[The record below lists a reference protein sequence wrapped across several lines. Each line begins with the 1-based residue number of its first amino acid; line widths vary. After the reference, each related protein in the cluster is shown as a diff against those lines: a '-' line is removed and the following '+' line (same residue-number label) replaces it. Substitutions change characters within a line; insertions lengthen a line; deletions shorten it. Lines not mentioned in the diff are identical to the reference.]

1 MRIIIITNPKKQ
13 DYLWSKGVYPVAEY
27 KKQSMFLNTPELKK
41 TLQSYAIE
49 KDLFKNQIR

>member
-27 KKQSMFLNTPELKK
+27 KKQSMYLNTQELKK
-41 TLQSYAIE
+41 TL
-49 KDLFKNQIR
+49 